1 MDNVK
6 AAFRT
11 AMGGYN
17 KQDVNNY
24 IAGLCERFESEKKAL
39 EEKNAALEAEL
50 AKARGAESEK
60 AKNPKAELAA
70 LESELAKASGAEPE
84 KAKNPKAELAALLSS
99 NKKNEAETSS
109 DSKTNPDT
117 AKTSD
122 REMLVKAEALV
133 TAQNARL
140 DEQKKTI
147 SERDSEISE
156 LKTRVSDLELE
167 LESAREKLDS
177 FKDVNEKIADYDRMS
192 AKVGDVLIKAEADAD
207 RIRAEAEEKAAER
220 MKAAEIAEKDFSM
233 KETEMKAEL
242 ERRREAAEK
251 ELDARIAGLSENRF
265 RELNDT
271 LEGASAE
278 IGKLLD
284 KLKADIASKSQVADS
299 TVRTVDEK

>member
-39 EEKNAALEAEL
+39 EEKNAALESEL
-50 AKARGAESEK
+50 AKAR
-60 AKNPKAELAA
+60 
-70 LESELAKASGAEPE
+70 GAEPE
-84 KAKNPKAELAALLSS
+84 KAKNPRAELAALLSAD
-99 NKKNEAETSS
+99 KNDGAETQAA
-109 DSKTNPDT
+109 N
-117 AKTSD
+117 TSD

-177 FKDVNEKIADYDRMS
+177 FRDVNEKIADYDRMS

-220 MKAAEIAEKDFSM
+220 MKAAELAEKDFSI

-271 LEGASAE
+271 LESASAE

>member
-50 AKARGAESEK
+50 AKTRGT
-60 AKNPKAELAA
+60 
-70 LESELAKASGAEPE
+70 EPE
-84 KAKNPKAELAALLSS
+84 KAKSPKAELAALLASD
-99 NKKNEAETSS
+99 KKGTEET
-109 DSKTNPDT
+109 D
-117 AKTSD
+117 AGKTSD

-133 TAQNARL
+133 SAQNARL

-177 FKDVNEKIADYDRMS
+177 LKDVNEKIADYDRMS

-220 MKAAEIAEKDFSM
+220 MRAAELAEKDLSA

-251 ELDARIAGLSENRF
+251 ELEARIAGLSENKLK
-265 RELNDT
+265 ELNDKIKS
-271 LEGASAE
+271 ASDE

-284 KLKADIASKSQVADS
+284 KLKTDITPESGA
-299 TVRTVDEK
+299 TVHPAEAYLVDAE

>member
-39 EEKNAALEAEL
+39 EEKNAALENEL
-50 AKARGAESEK
+50 AKVR
-60 AKNPKAELAA
+60 
-70 LESELAKASGAEPE
+70 GAEPE
-84 KAKNPKAELAALLSS
+84 KAKGPKAELAALLSS
-99 NKKNEAETSS
+99 NKKEPEEA
-109 DSKTNPDT
+109 D

-133 TAQNARL
+133 EAQNARL

-147 SERDSEISE
+147 SERDTEISE

-167 LESAREKLDS
+167 LSSARDKLES
-177 FKDVNEKIADYDRMS
+177 LGDVNEKIADYDRMS

-220 MKAAEIAEKDFSM
+220 LKAAELAEKDFSA
-233 KETEMKAEL
+233 KEAEMKAEL

-251 ELDARIAGLSENRF
+251 ELEAQIAGLSENKLK
-265 RELNDT
+265 ELNDKI
-271 LEGASAE
+271 ESASDE

-284 KLKADIASKSQVADS
+284 KLKADITPESGA
-299 TVRTVDEK
+299 TVHHKEAYLVDAE

>member
-39 EEKNAALEAEL
+39 EEKNAALE
-50 AKARGAESEK
+50 
-60 AKNPKAELAA
+60 
-70 LESELAKASGAEPE
+70 SELAKIRGTEPE
-84 KAKNPKAELAALLSS
+84 KAKGPKAELAALLSS
-99 NKKNEAETSS
+99 SKKETEE
-109 DSKTNPDT
+109 TDT

-122 REMLVKAEALV
+122 REMLVKTEALV
-133 TAQNARL
+133 EAQNARL

-147 SERDSEISE
+147 SERDTEISE

-167 LESAREKLDS
+167 LSAARDKLES

-207 RIRAEAEEKAAER
+207 RIRSEAEEKAAER
-220 MKAAEIAEKDFSM
+220 LKAAELAEKDFSA
-233 KETEMKAEL
+233 KEAEMKAEL
-242 ERRREAAEK
+242 ERRRVAAEN
-251 ELDARIAGLSENRF
+251 ELNAQIAGLSENKLK
-265 RELNDT
+265 ELN
-271 LEGASAE
+271 EKIESASDE

-284 KLKADIASKSQVADS
+284 KLKTDITPKPETRVHKEAYL
-299 TVRTVDEK
+299 VDAE

>member
-1 MDNVK
+1 MDNVR

-11 AMGGYN
+11 AVGGYN

-39 EEKNAALEAEL
+39 EEKNAALGAENSALKAEL
-50 AKARGAESEK
+50 AKARG
-60 AKNPKAELAA
+60 N
-70 LESELAKASGAEPE
+70 EPE
-84 KAKNPKAELAALLSS
+84 KAKSPKAELAALLSS
-99 NKKNEAETSS
+99 DKKEDA
-109 DSKTNPDT
+109 D
-117 AKTSD
+117 AKASD

-133 TAQNARL
+133 SAQNARL

-147 SERDSEISE
+147 AGRDSEISE
-156 LKTRVSDLELE
+156 LKTRVSELELE

-177 FKDVNEKIADYDRMS
+177 LRDVNEKIADYDRMS

-220 MKAAEIAEKDFSM
+220 MRAAELAEKDFSI

-242 ERRREAAEK
+242 ERRRETAEK
-251 ELDARIAGLSENRF
+251 ELDAKISALSENRL
-265 RELNDT
+265 REINET
-271 LEGASAE
+271 LDGASAE

-284 KLKADIASKSQVADS
+284 KLKADIVSKSHVTGSA
-299 TVRTVDEK
+299 VPTVDEK

>member
-1 MDNVK
+1 MADTTNRLSTIILEK
-6 AAFRT
+6 ELAAFRKT
-11 AMGGYN
+11 DGTTET
-17 KQDVNNY
+17 V
-24 IAGLCERFESEKKAL
+24 SEQPKP
-39 EEKNAALEAEL
+39 
-50 AKARGAESEK
+50 
-60 AKNPKAELAA
+60 KNPRAV
-70 LESELAKASGAEPE
+70 
-84 KAKNPKAELAALLSS
+84 LAALLSAD
-99 NKKNEAETSS
+99 KNDGAETQAA
-109 DSKTNPDT
+109 N
-117 AKTSD
+117 TSD
-122 REMLVKAEALV
+122 HEMLVKAEALV

-271 LEGASAE
+271 LESASAE

>member
-1 MDNVK
+1 MPMDNIK

-11 AMGGYN
+11 AVGGYN

-24 IAGLCERFESEKKAL
+24 IAGLCERFESEKKTL
-39 EEKNAALEAEL
+39 EERNAEL
-50 AKARGAESEK
+50 EK
-60 AKNPKAELAA
+60 ELAA
-70 LESELAKASGAEPE
+70 FRKTDGTTETVSEQPKP
-84 KAKNPKAELAALLSS
+84 KNPRAVLAALLSAD
-99 NKKNEAETSS
+99 KNDGAETQAA
-109 DSKTNPDT
+109 N
-117 AKTSD
+117 TSD
-122 REMLVKAEALV
+122 HEMLVKAEALV

-220 MKAAEIAEKDFSM
+220 MKAAELAEKDFSM

-271 LEGASAE
+271 LESASAE

-284 KLKADIASKSQVADS
+284 KLKSDIASKSQVADS